1 MNKQIKRKPNNPK
14 REKNSMSDI
23 EELIGRYLV
32 LSQKSDSTLNIFFFH
47 QRAGQA
53 LLPRLKIANKQ
64 TFLKR
69 ANQNFRNSKKIFFSD
84 TAPIH

>member
-1 MNKQIKRKPNNPK
+1 
-14 REKNSMSDI
+14 MSDI

-32 LSQKSDSTLNIFFFH
+32 LSQKSESTLNIFFFH
-47 QRAGQA
+47 QRAVQA

-69 ANQNFRNSKKIFFSD
+69 ANQNFRNSKKKILFRHCANTLTKSKEGLG
-84 TAPIH
+84 

>member
-1 MNKQIKRKPNNPK
+1 
-14 REKNSMSDI
+14 MSYI

-32 LSQKSDSTLNIFFFH
+32 LSQMSDSTLNIFFFH

-53 LLPRLKIANKQ
+53 LLSRLKIANKQ

>member
-1 MNKQIKRKPNNPK
+1 
-14 REKNSMSDI
+14 MSDI

-32 LSQKSDSTLNIFFFH
+32 LSQKVMQTAHLTFFCH
-47 QRAGQA
+47 QRAVQA

-69 ANQNFRNSKKIFFSD
+69 ANQNFRNSKKKFFSD
-84 TAPIH
+84 TVPIDTLTKSKVGLG

>member
-1 MNKQIKRKPNNPK
+1 
-14 REKNSMSDI
+14 MSDI

-32 LSQKSDSTLNIFFFH
+32 LSQKSESTLNIFFFH
-47 QRAGQA
+47 QRAVQA

-69 ANQNFRNSKKIFFSD
+69 ANQNFRNSKKNSFQTLRQYTNEIKVGLG
-84 TAPIH
+84 